1 MAGTS
6 DGDSH
11 LRDAFAWGGTLW
23 HVRALLGAE
32 TADRL
37 LIESWKGIAKEPVL
51 AASVSFASTLAELT
65 EQQNGVTAAKQVQEV
80 FRKRGLA
87 LE

>member
-1 MAGTS
+1 MDQCPLALTGVWVS
-6 DGDSH
+6 DVEQS
-11 LRDAFAWGGTLW
+11 GGTEQAVPWRPSLSL
-23 HVRALLGAE
+23 RQGA
-32 TADRL
+32 RP
-37 LIESWKGIAKEPVL
+37 G
-51 AASVSFASTLAELT
+51 ASASFASTLAELT